1 MFDKISY
8 LSISGANFAESKKL
22 PIFRYLP
29 DPKKPDNVSNAVI
42 SLIYGR
48 NGEGKS
54 TIANAIKMLSGDPVS
69 TSLEADFFDLED
81 NKIILSDKE
90 KQSIYVFNEDFVN
103 KFVRNDQDG
112 LNSIVI
118 LEKKP
123 ELAEQ
128 INEARTRLAE
138 AEEKLTKCQDKTK
151 EYEDEKN
158 EKSPAFYQKRMLAA
172 LRKKGG
178 WAEQDSKLRGN
189 KTNTAVGS
197 TKYEDFANIKP
208 DKTQSELYIE
218 YDKLTREYE
227 NAKGGSEKITTS
239 VPSVEEKY
247 TLFPLT
253 HGNKLLSLI
262 TENPVL
268 SDREEYLI
276 SLAKNDLKNRI
287 EFLNSGSNKYCP
299 YCLQDLTSEYKT
311 SLIAKIQRTLEHE
324 VKKHQ
329 IQLEELMRE
338 EWDTSALS
346 PFVELKSYKNAL
358 EAANALNEMIKSN
371 NKVLQNKINSTHIKS
386 ESDLRDV
393 ANASKDLTKELLQL
407 EKERT
412 EYNKIID
419 DHKPVIEKIKSIISQ
434 LAYYDIKD
442 DYQSYKK
449 FKTES
454 DQAQTDLDLAK
465 SEYDSANEA
474 LEEMLV
480 EERGTKIAID
490 LINNG
495 LKYIFYDENRLSIV
509 EVDNKYVVY
518 SRGKPVKP
526 NNISVGERNV
536 IGLCYFFVK
545 ILQDKENE
553 DAYKTETL
561 LVIDDPISSFDFQN
575 KVGVLSFMNYK
586 IGQFVQGNKSTRVL
600 ILTHDFQT
608 MLDLNKLSTY
618 SKSRKMCELNAGK
631 LNPFKKDQFEYSE
644 LISMVY
650 KYSIGEGSEY
660 QIVIGNVMR
669 QVVEA
674 FGQFFFKDKI
684 GDLLQDN
691 AVLERTDMSNNQK
704 EYFHSLMSRLVLH
717 GGSHREEQVQSMDIE
732 FLSAI
737 SEAEKRR
744 TAQDI
749 LCFIYL
755 VNPLHLQR
763 HFEKA
768 GWIQAENRIKSWCNS
783 IDNGS
788 LPRDN

>member
-90 KQSIYVFNEDFVN
+90 KESIYVFNEEFVN

-128 INEARTRLAE
+128 IKEAQTRLAE
-138 AEEKLTKCQDKTK
+138 AEEKLTKCHEKTK

-208 DKTQSELYIE
+208 EKTQSDLYID
-218 YDKLTREYE
+218 YNNLTSEYE
-227 NAKGGSEKITTS
+227 NAKGGSEKITTT

-253 HGNKLLSLI
+253 LGNELLSLI
-262 TENPVL
+262 TENPAL
-268 SDREEYLI
+268 SEREEYLI
-276 SLAKNDLKNRI
+276 SLAKIDLKNRI
-287 EFLNSGSNKYCP
+287 EFLNSDGNKYCP
-299 YCLQDLTSEYKT
+299 YCLQNLTSEYKT

-358 EAANALNEMIKSN
+358 EAANALNDMIKTN
-371 NKVLQNKINSTHIKS
+371 NKLLQDKINSTHTKS

-393 ANASKDLTKELLQL
+393 ASASNDLAKELLQL

-454 DQAQTDLDLAK
+454 DQAQTDLELAK

-618 SKSRKMCELNAGK
+618 SKSRKMCELNAGE

-650 KYSIGEGSEY
+650 KYSIGAGSEY

-674 FGQFFFKDKI
+674 FGQFFYKDKI

-691 AVLERTDMSNNQK
+691 AVLKRTDMSNNQK

-788 LPRDN
+788 LSRDN